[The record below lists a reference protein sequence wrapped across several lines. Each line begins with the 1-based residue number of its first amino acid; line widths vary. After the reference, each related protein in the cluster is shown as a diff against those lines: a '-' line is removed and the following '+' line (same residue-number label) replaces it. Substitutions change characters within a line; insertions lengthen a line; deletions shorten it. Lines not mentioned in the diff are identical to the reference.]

1 MDEGALNSPK
11 RSRRRWHAAL
21 IASLAAVGL
30 AAGVTASSAFQSNT
44 AIAPANKASAST
56 EGPQHLGFADVV
68 AKVVL
73 AFMMVGVFVWALI
86 V

>member
-1 MDEGALNSPK
+1 VATWLGIL
-11 RSRRRWHAAL
+11 
-21 IASLAAVGL
+21 VGL
-30 AAGVTASSAFQSNT
+30 
-44 AIAPANKASAST
+44 
-56 EGPQHLGFADVV
+56 V